1 MNISINKDI
10 ERYKESIVMGL
21 TAKQLICSVIALA
34 LGAGIVLSTYKHVGL
49 TVAVYIAIPVVASI
63 ALNGFYEYQGMSF
76 TEMMKRKFRCL
87 FMSPQLTYISEEGEE
102 MLKELQ
108 AEELNKQKIADKK
121 SRKLK
126 NGSRVRKKDKGYVN
140 DSRVK
145 KKKRKDG

>member
-1 MNISINKDI
+1 
-10 ERYKESIVMGL
+10 
-21 TAKQLICSVIALA
+21 
-34 LGAGIVLSTYKHVGL
+34 
-49 TVAVYIAIPVVASI
+49 
-63 ALNGFYEYQGMSF
+63 
-76 TEMMKRKFRCL
+76 
-87 FMSPQLTYISEEGEE
+87 MSPQLTYISEEGEE

-108 AEELNKQKIADKK
+108 AEELNKQKIAAKK

>member
-34 LGAGIVLSTYKHVGL
+34 LGAGIVLSTYKHVGINSSSIHSN
-49 TVAVYIAIPVVASI
+49 TCSGTI

>member
-34 LGAGIVLSTYKHVGL
+34 LGAGIVLSTYKYVEL
-49 TVAVYIAIPVVASI
+49 TVSVYIAIPVVAPI

-76 TEMMKRKFRCL
+76 TEMMKRKFKCL
-87 FMSPQLTYISEEGEE
+87 FMSPQLTYISEEG
-102 MLKELQ
+102 LKELQ
-108 AEELNKQKIADKK
+108 AEELNNQKIADKK

-126 NGSRVRKKDKGYVN
+126 NGSRASKKDKGYVN

>member
-1 MNISINKDI
+1 
-10 ERYKESIVMGL
+10 
-21 TAKQLICSVIALA
+21 
-34 LGAGIVLSTYKHVGL
+34 
-49 TVAVYIAIPVVASI
+49 
-63 ALNGFYEYQGMSF
+63 
-76 TEMMKRKFRCL
+76 
-87 FMSPQLTYISEEGEE
+87 MSPQLTYISKEGVE